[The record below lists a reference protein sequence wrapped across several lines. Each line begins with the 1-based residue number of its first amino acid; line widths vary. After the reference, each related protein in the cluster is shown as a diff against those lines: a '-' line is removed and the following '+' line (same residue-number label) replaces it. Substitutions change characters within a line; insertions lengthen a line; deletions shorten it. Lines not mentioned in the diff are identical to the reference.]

1 MGHHYHY
8 QLYGTSYRR
17 NDLKSTWSF
26 DCLCKRCG
34 DPTEMGTNISSV
46 NCEECKF
53 GYLLPIDPL
62 NYSSEWKCD
71 HCSTKVLFKTIDE
84 KIKKFE
90 NEIDDICSKD
100 ADSYEKL
107 LRRLRYHV
115 HENHYWI
122 LDVKRRLIDI
132 YGNKEGYELHNIPME
147 LLEKKI
153 EYCNH
158 LLSIASKLCPGPS
171 EMRAYLL
178 WELQGA
184 QMRLVQYNW
193 ILLKIVRQLT
203 TSKHDSN
210 TDDNENGSKSISIMK
225 HKNRIS
231 LSDSTHVLEKA
242 ISQLLTA

>member
-1 MGHHYHY
+1 MG
-8 QLYGTSYRR
+8 
-17 NDLKSTWSF
+17 
-26 DCLCKRCG
+26 
-34 DPTEMGTNISSV
+34 
-46 NCEECKF
+46 
-53 GYLLPIDPL
+53 PIDPL

-90 NEIDDICSKD
+90 NEIDDISSKD

-132 YGNKEGYELHNIPME
+132 YGNKEGYELHNITME

-153 EYCNH
+153 EYCN
-158 LLSIASKLCPGPS
+158 
-171 EMRAYLL
+171 YLL

-193 ILLKIVRQLT
+193 IRMKISTKLYLEGLDEVKLMLYDVIKIFGPIRLKSDEGQIGLMAKQGLQELLKIVRQLT

-210 TDDNENGSKSISIMK
+210 ADDNENGSKSISIMK